1 MDQTI
6 INNIPNKPWIYL
18 FKDKK
23 DNILYIWKA
32 KNLKNRVSQY
42 FNPNSVR
49 KQEMLNQA
57 DKVDFLQV
65 KTESEA
71 LYLEDNLIKEHQPIF
86 NNMLKWSNS
95 YAYIKITKEDF
106 SQVIITRN
114 KIKDGSK
121 YIWPKHNT
129 RELKNFLQ
137 YLRYIL
143 KRRWCKKNQFNQW
156 KVCSDYHFWLC
167 SGWCV
172 LKDKTQSRSSW
183 AIEASVTQWNRLD
196 SSSQLPTGQTGS
208 EWLMSVENAKKEYS
222 QIIKLIEQFF
232 RWNTKP
238 VEKEI
243 KNQIKLASKSQNFER
258 AAKLRDVYLQIER
271 LTEKQTVV
279 LPKGI
284 IWYFC
289 QIQEISG
296 RLVYVILNFYEW
308 KVIDII
314 INKQRKEDL
323 DENSLKSL
331 LELEFGILQ
340 KNDIKDKTIFMS
352 STIKLRKKQI
362 KEIINLSNW
371 FLDSYLISESFKDD
385 NIINDLLIELQSKY
399 SLKNFPYHMECID
412 ISHFW
417 WSQTSGGLSWFLWWI
432 PNYKFYRK
440 YKIDTKINHT
450 SSDDYNALKEV
461 IIRRFKDKKDYPD
474 LFVIDWGKGQLGILK
489 ELLKEDRFIPIFEK
503 IDFISIWKWVARKTS
518 WKIKWEKE
526 KIFYF
531 DTKLDIKSIDLD
543 YDQSDKI
550 LIKLRDES
558 HRFANS
564 YRKNQSKFQ

>member
-6 INNIPNKPWIYL
+6 LNNIPQKPWIYF

-32 KNLKNRVSQY
+32 KNLKKRVSQY

-49 KQEMLNQA
+49 KQDMLNKA
-57 DKVDFLQV
+57 ENVDFLQV

-71 LYLEDNLIKEHQPIF
+71 LYLEDNLIKKHQPFF

-106 SQVIITRN
+106 PQIIITRN
-114 KIKDGSK
+114 KIKDWSK

-129 RELKNFLQ
+129 RELKIFLQ
-137 YLRYIL
+137 YLRYIVR
-143 KRRWCKKNQFNQW
+143 RRWCKKNQFNEA
-156 KVCSDYHFWLC
+156 KLCSDYHFGLC
-167 SGWCV
+167 SWWCV
-172 LKDKTQSRSSW
+172 FKDKISPT
-183 AIEASVTQWNRLD
+183 
-196 SSSQLPTGQTGS
+196 SSSKSINSTNNQNSMNSLLQWQLQKTKS
-208 EWLMSVENAKKEYS
+208 EAKKEYAE
-222 QIIKLIEQFF
+222 IIKIIENFF
-232 RWNTKP
+232 KWNTKP

-243 KNQIKLASKSQNFER
+243 IKQIKLASEKHNFEW
-258 AAKLRDVYLQIER
+258 AAKLRDIYLQIEN

-279 LPKGI
+279 LPKRVT
-284 IWYFC
+284 WYFC

-296 RLVYVILNFYEW
+296 RLVYIILNFYEG
-308 KVIDII
+308 KIIDVVV
-314 INKQRKEDL
+314 NKQNKDDL

-331 LELEFGILQ
+331 LELEFWILKQ
-340 KNDIKDKTIFMS
+340 NKVQDKIIFTS
-352 STIKLRKKQI
+352 LPIKLSKTQTS
-362 KEIINLSNW
+362 EIINLSNW

-399 SLKNFPYHMECID
+399 FLKNFPYHIECID
-412 ISHFW
+412 ISHFG
-417 WSQTSGGLSWFLWWI
+417 WSETSGGLSWFLWWI

-440 YKIDTKINHT
+440 YKIDTNINDT
-450 SSDDYNALKEV
+450 ASDDYNAIKEV
-461 IIRRFKDKKDYPD
+461 IVRRFKDKDNFPD
-474 LFVIDWGKGQLGILK
+474 LFVIDGWKGQLWIIRELMK
-489 ELLKEDRFIPIFEK
+489 ESRFNTVFEK
-503 IDFISIWKWVARKTS
+503 VDFISIGKWVARKIS

-531 DTKLDIKSIDLD
+531 DSKLDIKSIDLK

-564 YRKNQSKFQ
+564 YRKSQTKFKN